1 VARVSVSCICVPV
14 FENMW
19 SHDIRTELEQQN
31 STMRGVVLQG
41 EVDMAH
47 LKKTLHE
54 LESIVDRLER
64 INKEQVILKGEN
76 VCNKRIFVKRVR
88 A

>member
-1 VARVSVSCICVPV
+1 
-14 FENMW
+14 MW
-19 SHDIRTELEQQN
+19 SHDVRADLEQQN

-41 EVDMAH
+41 EVDMSH

-64 INKEQVILKGEN
+64 INKEQVFSKGKNER
-76 VCNKRIFVKRVR
+76 VHTLMRAVR

>member
-1 VARVSVSCICVPV
+1 
-14 FENMW
+14 
-19 SHDIRTELEQQN
+19 
-31 STMRGVVLQG
+31 MRGVVLQG
-41 EVDMAH
+41 EVDMSH

-64 INKEQVILKGEN
+64 INKEQVFSKGKNER
-76 VCNKRIFVKRVR
+76 VHTLMRAVR